1 MLPAAIKMVI
11 FMKRIRKKILSIFIA
26 ALLCMASICQFNA
39 ETIYIIDGYSY
50 TIINNES
57 VSLYAWDYS
66 SDVLTV
72 PDSFSGRS
80 MVAIASRAFKNDSN
94 LTAIDFS
101 SAKSL
106 STIGIESFFNSGLSQ
121 KVIIPTSVTAIGER
135 AFQNCQYLPEVEI
148 LANVT
153 TIPTQCF
160 NRCDS
165 LSVVT
170 LPDSLDSI
178 EGFAFANCP
187 KLERIDIPAS
197 VTSISPVAFSND
209 PNLILGVW
217 YGSYAHQYAIDNN
230 INYTLLDGVKLGDVD
245 GDGDITIT
253 DATAIQRYLAEL
265 ETLDAIHLYA
275 ADANEDKEVD
285 IADATAIQ
293 MAVAKIPTGHPIGR
307 VITK

>member
-1 MLPAAIKMVI
+1 MAVMLCLVSLVHI
-11 FMKRIRKKILSIFIA
+11 
-26 ALLCMASICQFNA
+26 NA
-39 ETIYIIDGYSY
+39 ETIYVIDGYSY
-50 TIINNES
+50 TILNNEEIA
-57 VSLYAWDYS
+57 LYGWDYS
-66 SDVLTV
+66 SDVLVV
-72 PDSFSGRS
+72 PVSFTNRNL
-80 MVAIASRAFKNDSN
+80 VAITNRAFKNDTN

-178 EGFAFANCP
+178 EGFA
-187 KLERIDIPAS
+187 
-197 VTSISPVAFSND
+197 
-209 PNLILGVW
+209 
-217 YGSYAHQYAIDNN
+217 
-230 INYTLLDGVKLGDVD
+230 
-245 GDGDITIT
+245 
-253 DATAIQRYLAEL
+253 
-265 ETLDAIHLYA
+265 
-275 ADANEDKEVD
+275 
-285 IADATAIQ
+285 
-293 MAVAKIPTGHPIGR
+293 
-307 VITK
+307 